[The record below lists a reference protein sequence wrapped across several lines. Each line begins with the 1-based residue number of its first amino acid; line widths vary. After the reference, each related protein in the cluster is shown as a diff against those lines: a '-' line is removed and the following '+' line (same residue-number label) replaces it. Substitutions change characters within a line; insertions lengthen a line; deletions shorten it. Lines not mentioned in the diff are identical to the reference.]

1 MSINSGLETIN
12 PTLNEFQQEIQTI
25 ITEYE
30 NNNPTIKFDEYLK
43 LCATNL
49 KKLNLIS
56 TRFQIEAIKYGHTE
70 EYSYNLENNIKE
82 QKLQFFLAIIGF
94 IDGVIDNDNKNAN
107 GNGCPEKRAYLRTT
121 RSKAITNFTELFT
134 EKGPTILSSVLLT
147 IPAYK
152 NFSDLYQQFSK
163 NGLPLST
170 INSYNIGYE
179 NNQCNPKEI
188 IELYQ
193 GLYSEM
199 DHWVESLRI
208 MLEIEKI
215 KILSNK
221 KVL

>member
-1 MSINSGLETIN
+1 MSINIGLETIN
-12 PTLNEFQQEIQTI
+12 PTLNEFQQEIHKM

-70 EYSYNLENNIKE
+70 EYSCNLENNIKE

-94 IDGVIDNDNKNAN
+94 IDGVIESNNKNKNAN
-107 GNGCPEKRAYLRTT
+107 GNYQQADLRTT
-121 RSKAITNFTELFT
+121 RSRVITNFKELFT
-134 EKGPTILSSVLLT
+134 EKEPTALSSMLIT
-147 IPAYK
+147 IPAYN
-152 NFSDLYQQFSK
+152 NFSSLYQYFSK
-163 NGLPLST
+163 NSLPLSL

-179 NNQCNPKEI
+179 NNQYNPKEI
-188 IELYQ
+188 FELYQ

-199 DHWVESLRI
+199 NHWVESLRI
-208 MLEIEKI
+208 MLEVEKI